1 MLDSLS
7 SLNGFGM
14 LTTIEEMA
22 FDNVE
27 EEGTAVIHHELAE
40 EDDGW
45 VICAELLLLD
55 GNFVDGDDDI
65 QSVAEST
72 VCQALFIQDDDDS
85 RVVVSV
91 FNSSTSIFCRGGCFS
106 CF

>member
-1 MLDSLS
+1 
-7 SLNGFGM
+7 M

-27 EEGTAVIHHELAE
+27 DEGTAHHELAE
-40 EDDGW
+40 EEDGC
-45 VICAELLLLD
+45 CAELLD
-55 GNFVDGDDDI
+55 GNFEEDGGDDI

-72 VCQALFIQDDDDS
+72 VCQALFIQDDDD
-85 RVVVSV
+85 VEIAVSV
-91 FNSSTSIFCRGGCFS
+91 FNSSIFCRGGCFS